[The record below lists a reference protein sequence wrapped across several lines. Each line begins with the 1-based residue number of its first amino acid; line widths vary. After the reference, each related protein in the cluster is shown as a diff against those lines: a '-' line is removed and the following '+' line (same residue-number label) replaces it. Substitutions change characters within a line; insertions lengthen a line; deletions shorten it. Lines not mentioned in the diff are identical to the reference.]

1 MIRSNDRR
9 AHPSRRRAEGA
20 EGFPLPACTG
30 EQWVSAYTDLAPA
43 TIEREKPEDPV
54 TCKGGQSVGYQA
66 KVV

>member
-1 MIRSNDRR
+1 MTGVAPFPQTRR
-9 AHPSRRRAEGA
+9 GTR

-43 TIEREKPEDPV
+43 TSEREKPEAPV